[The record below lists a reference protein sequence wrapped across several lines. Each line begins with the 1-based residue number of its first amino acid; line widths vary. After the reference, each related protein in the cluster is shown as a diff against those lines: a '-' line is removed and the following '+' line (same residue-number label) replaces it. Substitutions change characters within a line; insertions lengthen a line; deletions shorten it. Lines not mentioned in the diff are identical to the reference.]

1 MTHSGAAIA
10 GSGDSA
16 RLQWQAQDCNGRA
29 WGLQRHTQGLQWH
42 TRGLQ
47 WHARGLQCCNG
58 RAWGLQ
64 WQGVGAAMAERG
76 GCNGTLGGCNGRPR
90 AAMARRGGCNGSA
103 WDCNGKPLG
112 LGGLQSRLLPTVWWV
127 FRACHGRV
135 PVGLLEATA
144 HGMVAFPA
152 VQWQARMRVKIVAAH
167 GMVDFFLTFYPPLP
181 SPSPPVDFEG
191 GGWVSAV
198 WAPGW
203 GGKGGGRRKH

>member
-1 MTHSGAAIA
+1 MAHLGAAIA

-64 WQGVGAAMAERG
+64 WQNMGAAMAERG
-76 GCNGTLGGCNGRPR
+76 GCNDTLGGCNGRPR

-135 PVGLLEATA
+135 PVLLEAIA
-144 HGMVAFPA
+144 HGMLDFPA
-152 VQWQARMRVKIVAAH
+152 VQWQARMRLKNDSAYC
-167 GMVDFFLTFYPPLP
+167 MVDFFLTFGPP
-181 SPSPPVDFEG
+181 SPLSILRERVGECSLGP
-191 GGWVSAV
+191 WL
-198 WAPGW
+198 
-203 GGKGGGRRKH
+203 GGKGGRRKH